1 MEGINCLV
9 LLIYKTPTSMI
20 ITTDIRIETITSTAA
35 AAAADFD
42 KITTTRTR
50 LRR

>member
-35 AAAADFD
+35 AAADFD